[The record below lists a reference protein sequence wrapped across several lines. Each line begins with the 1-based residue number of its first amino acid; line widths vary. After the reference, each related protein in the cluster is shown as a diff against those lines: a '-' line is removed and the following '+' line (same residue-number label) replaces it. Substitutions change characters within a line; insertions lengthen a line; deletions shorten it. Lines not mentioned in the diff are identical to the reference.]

1 MAIEYTDREKANL
14 VNEIY
19 ATLERGL
26 PVLQSQADLIQGQTV
41 EGKKKAEKDKALNA
55 SVNLAIGGFK
65 DLTKSM
71 YEGQQGAVAMNGA
84 VDIATAALTAFI
96 AIIPGGLLLKGALT
110 AAAFALGGF
119 AKAANEQADALFKT
133 YQDLSK
139 NGLATAGGMTDIY
152 NNMQRFNYGIK
163 ELGDMTA
170 LLKENSQAL
179 ASFGGTAA
187 SGTKAFANAADEI
200 QHSDIGKTFQMM
212 GKTPDEINRGIAMF
226 IKSQQSIGVQNSEI
240 QRNLTSKSAEYIM
253 KMDVL
258 TKLTGM
264 SADKLQANLDEANAQ
279 DAFNQVQYELKKK
292 ADAGDQRAAKQYEEN
307 EKLAKKYAG
316 TELGKDIFASIGGDL
331 SSLGRMMMT
340 TPNVARL
347 IQKGEFTAAEIE
359 NQAAQDMKH
368 TRDRFGRLI
377 KLNAFAPGE
386 IYSGKEMSSVISRF
400 GDGTAKQQE
409 EMAKAEQELQ
419 KTGLDPTTK
428 EMVKLRIE
436 QQKTR
441 DSLQNLVNKGVGPA
455 TTALEGFASVANR
468 IAGIVPGTG
477 SEVTDANKEK
487 EKSGTSTSGAN
498 ASADAK
504 QIMAAIRTHESGG
517 NYTISSPGSTASGAY
532 QFLDDS
538 WKNLTKK
545 YGIGQEYARAKM
557 APKEIQDAIA
567 AKFVEEILK
576 ANNNDPKAVFNTWYT
591 GNAQGKI
598 SKEAMAKNNNLT
610 AEQMT
615 KQFMDIYNKLQGQ
628 SSQAND
634 KSSSSPKPE
643 TPTNNANQPPWLRE
657 SATNNANQPPW
668 LRDPA
673 VSGANGW
680 DGMLTGPTS
689 GYRPNVVMH
698 GTEDLKITPKSEM
711 VNGSETGY
719 VETNGM
725 LQQQTAKLDE
735 LIRILGNQ
743 QETDLGF
750 QQLTKLEELNR
761 AVQDQVNVSTKILQA
776 SR

>member
-1 MAIEYTDREKANL
+1 MALNTDDEKIREIVDQVYRNLERGIPLKEHEVKILEQLANGGEELVDREKLL
-14 VNEIY
+14 VDTLKSLGKGLKDYTKAMHDGQQGLSTMNGGIDSVA
-19 ATLERGL
+19 ATLEMFISLIPGGRL
-26 PVLQSQADLIQGQTV
+26 LKFVLSSTV
-41 EGKKKAEKDKALNA
+41 
-55 SVNLAIGGFK
+55 
-65 DLTKSM
+65 
-71 YEGQQGAVAMNGA
+71 GAVAA
-84 VDIATAALTAFI
+84 Y
-96 AIIPGGLLLKGALT
+96 
-110 AAAFALGGF
+110 
-119 AKAANEQADALFKT
+119 AKAVTEQGDALFKT

-139 NGLATAGGMTDIY
+139 TGMATSGGMTDIY
-152 NNMQRFNYGIK
+152 NNMQRFNYGVK
-163 ELGDMTA
+163 ELGQMTE
-170 LLKENSQAL
+170 LLRENSQAL

-187 SGTKAFANAADEI
+187 SGTKAFAAAADEI

-279 DAFNQVQYELKKK
+279 NAFNQVQYELKKK
-292 ADAGDQRAAKQYEEN
+292 ADAGDKKAEKQYEEN

-316 TELGKDIFASIGGDL
+316 TEFGRDIFATIGGDL
-331 SSLGRMMMT
+331 SVAGRMMMN
-340 TPNVARL
+340 TPGVARL

-359 NQAAQDMKH
+359 NQAAQDQK
-368 TRDRFGRLI
+368 RFQDRNGRLL
-377 KLNAFAPGE
+377 KLNAFGPGE
-386 IYSGKEMSSVISRF
+386 VYNLKEMSTNFSRF
-400 GDGTAKQQE
+400 ADGTAKQQE

-441 DSLQNLVNKGVGPA
+441 DSLQNLVNKGVDPA
-455 TTALEGFASVANR
+455 TSAMEGFSKVVNR
-468 IAGIVPGTG
+468 VVNMIPGTG
-477 SEVTDANKEK
+477 SDTTDKNKQNEK
-487 EKSGTSTSGAN
+487 DKDKSSTSTSSVN

-517 NYTISSPGSTASGAY
+517 DYTISSPGSTASGAY

-557 APKEIQDAIA
+557 APKEIQDTIA

-591 GNAQGKI
+591 GNAAGKI

-615 KQFMDIYNKLQGQ
+615 KQFMDIYHKLQGQ
-628 SSQAND
+628 PSQAND
-634 KSSSSPKPE
+634 KSSSSSSKENVAPKPE
-643 TPTNNANQPPWLRE
+643 TPTNNSNW
-657 SATNNANQPPW
+657 QPPW

-698 GTEDLKITPKSEM
+698 GTEDLTITPKSQM
-711 VNGSETGY
+711 ANGNETNY
-719 VETNGM
+719 METNGM

-750 QQLTKLEELNR
+750 QQLTKLDELNR

>member
-1 MAIEYTDREKANL
+1 M
-14 VNEIY
+14 
-19 ATLERGL
+19 
-26 PVLQSQADLIQGQTV
+26 
-41 EGKKKAEKDKALNA
+41 
-55 SVNLAIGGFK
+55 
-65 DLTKSM
+65 
-71 YEGQQGAVAMNGA
+71 
-84 VDIATAALTAFI
+84 
-96 AIIPGGLLLKGALT
+96 
-110 AAAFALGGF
+110 
-119 AKAANEQADALFKT
+119 
-133 YQDLSK
+133 
-139 NGLATAGGMTDIY
+139 
-152 NNMQRFNYGIK
+152 
-163 ELGDMTA
+163 
-170 LLKENSQAL
+170 
-179 ASFGGTAA
+179 
-187 SGTKAFANAADEI
+187 
-200 QHSDIGKTFQMM
+200 
-212 GKTPDEINRGIAMF
+212 
-226 IKSQQSIGVQNSEI
+226 
-240 QRNLTSKSAEYIM
+240 
-253 KMDVL
+253 
-258 TKLTGM
+258 
-264 SADKLQANLDEANAQ
+264 
-279 DAFNQVQYELKKK
+279 
-292 ADAGDQRAAKQYEEN
+292 
-307 EKLAKKYAG
+307 
-316 TELGKDIFASIGGDL
+316 
-331 SSLGRMMMT
+331 
-340 TPNVARL
+340 

-386 IYSGKEMSSVISRF
+386 IYSGKEMSAHISRF

-428 EMVKLRIE
+428 KMVELRIQ

-487 EKSGTSTSGAN
+487 DKDKSGTSTSGVN

-557 APKEIQDAIA
+557 APKDIQDAIA

-591 GNAQGKI
+591 GNAAGKI
-598 SKEAMAKNNNLT
+598 SKQAMAANNNLT

-615 KQFMDIYNKLQGQ
+615 KQFMDIYHKLQGQ
-628 SSQAND
+628 PSQAND
-634 KSSSSPKPE
+634 KSSSNNASTPKPE
-643 TPTNNANQPPWLRE
+643 TPST
-657 SATNNANQPPW
+657 TNNANQPPW

-673 VSGANGW
+673 VSGADGW

-698 GTEDLKITPKSEM
+698 GTEDLKITPKSQM
-711 VNGSETGY
+711 ANGNETNY
-719 VETNGM
+719 METNGM

-750 QQLTKLEELNR
+750 QQLTKLDELNR